1 MVGEMTDERGPFTDT
16 EVAST
21 VPPSVTVV
29 AHDVGT
35 PGGMERQL
43 AELCTGLL
51 TRGYRVTVIARRC
64 ELAAHPRLRF
74 VPVRGPRRPFS
85 LAYPAFLVLGSL
97 AVLRWREGIVH
108 ATGAIVLNRADV
120 VTVHFCHHGYRA
132 AGAAPQTSRP
142 GLTHRANA
150 AIAAWMSRAAER
162 FCYRPRR
169 ARQIVAVSGGVACEL
184 ERFFPAAAAGV
195 AVIPNGVDT
204 REFSPHPS
212 ARAELRAQL
221 GIATEDLV
229 VLFVGGDWERKG
241 LRVAIE
247 AVARTAAWRLLVV
260 GRGDEARY
268 RAIAEREGIAGMVH
282 FAGPTDAPARHF
294 AAADAFVLPTL
305 YEAFAL
311 VTLEAAA
318 ASLPLLVTRVNG
330 TAELVRD
337 GVNGWLVERDA
348 QAIAQRLDELREDPQ
363 LRATMGRAA
372 RASAERYGW
381 ESVVESFA
389 ALYGRLATR

>member
-1 MVGEMTDERGPFTDT
+1 
-16 EVAST
+16 
-21 VPPSVTVV
+21 
-29 AHDVGT
+29 
-35 PGGMERQL
+35 MERQL

-64 ELAAHPRLRF
+64 ELAAHPSLRF
-74 VPVRGPRRPFS
+74 IRMPGPRRPFA

-97 AVLRWREGIVH
+97 AVLRWREGILH
-108 ATGAIVLNRADV
+108 TTGAIVLNRADV
-120 VTVHFCHHGYRA
+120 VTVQFCHRGYRA
-132 AGAAPQTSRP
+132 AGGAPQTSRV
-142 GLTHRANA
+142 GRAHRANA
-150 AIAAWMSRAAER
+150 AVAAWMSRAAER
-162 FCYRPRR
+162 FCYRRR
-169 ARQIVAVSGGVACEL
+169 RVRQLVAVSGGVAREL
-184 ERFFPAAAAGV
+184 ERYFPAAAVGV
-195 AVIPNGVDT
+195 AVIPNGVDAQ
-204 REFSPHPS
+204 EFAPHPL

-221 GIATEDLV
+221 GIAPDDLV
-229 VLFVGGDWERKG
+229 ALFVGGDWERKG
-241 LRVAIE
+241 LRFAIDG
-247 AVARTAAWRLLVV
+247 VARAAAWHLLVV

-363 LRATMGRAA
+363 LRATMARAA